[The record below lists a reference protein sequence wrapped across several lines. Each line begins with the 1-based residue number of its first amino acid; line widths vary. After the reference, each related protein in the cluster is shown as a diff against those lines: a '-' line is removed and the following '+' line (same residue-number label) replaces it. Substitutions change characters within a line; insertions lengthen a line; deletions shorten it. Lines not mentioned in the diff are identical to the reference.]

1 MVLRETRRNGAE
13 NGMRALSA
21 KARKSRRFWLILII
35 VVIAVAVVLFSGW
48 MRSPNSSDTGNS
60 TRTFEAR
67 KDNLTITVTE
77 SGSTKA
83 NQTIDIRSEVY
94 GEATIIS
101 IVPEGTYITQEDVDA
116 GKILVE
122 LDSSS
127 FVDRLKE
134 EEKGLASD
142 EAMLTEAQE
151 NYHIQQNQNESDIT
165 AAELAVQFGL
175 LDLESFVGKSA
186 SQKLLDIVAQDPNI
200 TIETAS
206 LVELFADTNN
216 LGGEALQTLK
226 QYQNDI
232 LLARGQFEKATDVY
246 TGTKKLFD
254 ANYASNLELKS
265 AELDVERYRIQK
277 ESAEESL
284 RLYNIYSLPKQ
295 TLQLLSDYRE
305 AGHELRRTEARARSR
320 MAQAQAR
327 LSNADEE
334 VSESREDVQRRKRYV
349 DACTIRAPAPGLV
362 VYGTSGSSYRYR
374 EAGPIQEGGKV
385 YQRQKIISL
394 PNTAE
399 LIVEI
404 RVHEAS
410 VDKVRPGQRA
420 TITAEA
426 FPDKTLY
433 GEVLSVA
440 PLPDTQRSYLSP
452 DVKVYITKVSIEGSP
467 SFLRPGMSAKAEIL
481 VEQLEDVVIVPVQV
495 VANRSGRKVCYI
507 ATDSGPQERQVET
520 GAFNDTFVEIVSGL
534 EVGENVLMIPPRI
547 IDPQSDSKPRETVT
561 AVAEKN
567 QQTKNPKKPN
577 PPPKTQNPSNH

>member
-1 MVLRETRRNGAE
+1 MVMSEKSRIETGNGK
-13 NGMRALSA
+13 RARYA
-21 KARKSRRFWLILII
+21 NTRKSRRLWLILLIAVI
-35 VVIAVAVVLFSGW
+35 VVATVMFSGW
-48 MRSPNSSDTGNS
+48 MRSPTSSDTGLAS
-60 TRTFEAR
+60 TFEAR
-67 KDNLTITVTE
+67 KDDLTITVTE

-116 GKILVE
+116 GKLLFE

-127 FVDRLKE
+127 LVDRLKE

-142 EAMLTEAQE
+142 VAMLTEAQE
-151 NYHIQQNQNESDIT
+151 NYQIQQNQNESDIT

-175 LDLESFVGKSA
+175 LDLQSFLGKSA
-186 SQKLLDIVAQDPNI
+186 SQKLLDIVAKDPNV
-200 TIETAS
+200 TIETVT
-206 LVELFADTNN
+206 LVELFADANN
-216 LGGEALQTLK
+216 LGGEALQT
-226 QYQNDI
+226 QQQSENDI
-232 LLARGQFEKATDVY
+232 LLARGQLEKATDVL
-246 TGTKKLFD
+246 TGTQKLYD
-254 ANYASNLELKS
+254 ANYASTLDLKS
-265 AELDVERYRIQK
+265 AQLDVQRYQVQK
-277 ESAEESL
+277 DSAEESL
-284 RLYNIYSLPKQ
+284 RLYKLYSLPKQ
-295 TLQLLSDYRE
+295 TMQLLSDYRE
-305 AGHELRRTEARARSR
+305 AQHELRRTEARARSR

-334 VSESREDVQRRKRYV
+334 VSESTEDVQRREKQV
-349 DACTIRAPAPGLV
+349 AACTIKAPAPGLV
-362 VYGTSGSSYRYR
+362 VYGSTGSSYRSR
-374 EAGPIQEGGKV
+374 DSGPIQEGGKV

-394 PNTAE
+394 PDTAD

-426 FPDKTLY
+426 FPDKILY
-433 GEVLSVA
+433 GKVLSVA

-467 SFLRPGMSAKAEIL
+467 AFLRPGMSAKAEIL

-507 ATDSGPQERQVET
+507 ATDSGPRERQVET

-547 IDPQSDSKPRETVT
+547 IDPQPDLKPRETVT
-561 AVAEKN
+561 AVAEKESTN
-567 QQTKNPKKPN
+567 EKPPETKVADQKANPL
-577 PPPKTQNPSNH
+577 

>member
-1 MVLRETRRNGAE
+1 MVMLEKRRNGAG
-13 NGMRALSA
+13 NGRRALSA
-21 KARKSRRFWLILII
+21 KTRKSRRFWLILL
-35 VVIAVAVVLFSGW
+35 VAVIAVAVVMFSGW
-48 MRSPNSSDTGNS
+48 MRSPTSSDIGRAS
-60 TRTFEAR
+60 TFEAR
-67 KDNLTITVTE
+67 KDDLTITVTE

-116 GKILVE
+116 GKLLVE

-127 FVDRLKE
+127 LVERLKE

-175 LDLESFVGKSA
+175 LDLRSFMGKSA
-186 SQKLLDIVAQDPNI
+186 SQKLLDEVAKDPNA
-200 TIETAS
+200 TIETAT
-206 LVELFADTNN
+206 LVELFADANN
-216 LGGEALQTLK
+216 LGGEALQTQK
-226 QYQNDI
+226 QSENDI
-232 LLARGQFEKATDVY
+232 LLARGQLEKATDVY
-246 TGTKKLFD
+246 TGTQKLYD
-254 ANYASNLELKS
+254 ANYASTLELKS
-265 AELDVERYRIQK
+265 AELDVQRYQVQK
-277 ESAEESL
+277 DSAEESL
-284 RLYNIYSLPKQ
+284 RLYKLYSLPKQ
-295 TLQLLSDYRE
+295 TMQLLSDYRE

-334 VSESREDVQRRKRYV
+334 VSESTEDVQRREKQV
-349 DACTIRAPAPGLV
+349 AACTIKAPAPGLV
-362 VYGTSGSSYRYR
+362 VYGSSGSSYRYR

-394 PNTAE
+394 PDTAE

-410 VDKVRPGQRA
+410 VDKVRPGQPA

-426 FPDKTLY
+426 FPDKTLH
-433 GEVLSVA
+433 GKVLSVA

-452 DVKVYITKVSIEGSP
+452 DVKVYITKVSIEGSNP
-467 SFLRPGMSAKAEIL
+467 FLRPGMSAKAEIL

-507 ATDSGPQERQVET
+507 ATDRGPKERQVET

-547 IDPQSDSKPRETVT
+547 IDPQPDFKPRETVT
-561 AVAEKN
+561 AVAEKKSTN
-567 QQTKNPKKPN
+567 EKPPETKPT
-577 PPPKTQNPSNH
+577 TQNAKPL

>member
-1 MVLRETRRNGAE
+1 
-13 NGMRALSA
+13 MRGLSA
-21 KARKSRRFWLILII
+21 KKRKSKRFWLILLLA
-35 VVIAVAVVLFSGW
+35 VIAVIAVVFSGW
-48 MRSPNSSDTGNS
+48 MRSPISSDAGRAGS
-60 TRTFEAR
+60 TFEAR
-67 KDNLTITVTE
+67 KDDLTITVTE

-116 GKILVE
+116 GKLLVE

-127 FVDRLKE
+127 LVERLKE

-165 AAELAVQFGL
+165 AAKLAVQFGL
-175 LDLESFVGKSA
+175 LDLRSFMGESA
-186 SQKLLDIVAQDPNI
+186 SKKLLAEVAKDPNA
-200 TIETAS
+200 TIETAT
-206 LVELFADTNN
+206 LVELFADANN
-216 LGGEALQTLK
+216 LGGEALQTQK
-226 QYQNDI
+226 QSENDI
-232 LLARGQFEKATDVY
+232 LLARGQLEKATDVL
-246 TGTKKLFD
+246 TGTQKLYD
-254 ANYASNLELKS
+254 ANYASTLELKS

-277 ESAEESL
+277 ESADESL
-284 RLYNIYSLPKQ
+284 RLYKLYGLPKQ
-295 TLQLLSDYRE
+295 TMQLLSDYRE

-334 VSESREDVQRRKRYV
+334 VSESTEDVQRRKKQV
-349 DACTIRAPAPGLV
+349 DACTIKAPAPGLV
-362 VYGTSGSSYRYR
+362 VYGTSGDSYRYR

-394 PNTAE
+394 PNTAK

-440 PLPDTQRSYLSP
+440 PLPDSQRGYLSP
-452 DVKVYITKVSIEGSP
+452 DVKVYTTKVSIEDSP
-467 SFLRPGMSAKAEIL
+467 TFLRPGMSAKAEIL

-507 ATDSGPQERQVET
+507 ATDRGPQERQVET
-520 GAFNDTFVEIVSGL
+520 GAFNDTFVEIVSGV
-534 EVGENVLMIPPRI
+534 EVGENVLLIPPRMLEL
-547 IDPQSDSKPRETVT
+547 KPDAKSEEAVT
-561 AVAEKN
+561 AIAGK
-567 QQTKNPKKPN
+567 
-577 PPPKTQNPSNH
+577 

>member
-1 MVLRETRRNGAE
+1 MEYSRDEAMVRLEKRRNETG
-13 NGMRALSA
+13 NGMRGLSA
-21 KARKSRRFWLILII
+21 KKRKSRRFWLILLLA
-35 VVIAVAVVLFSGW
+35 VIAVIAVVFSGW
-48 MRSPNSSDTGNS
+48 MRSPISSDAGRAGS
-60 TRTFEAR
+60 TFEAR
-67 KDNLTITVTE
+67 KDDLTITVTE

-116 GKILVE
+116 GKLLVE

-127 FVDRLKE
+127 LVERLKE

-165 AAELAVQFGL
+165 AAKLAVQFGL
-175 LDLESFVGKSA
+175 LDLRSFMGESA
-186 SQKLLDIVAQDPNI
+186 SKKLLAEVAKDPNA
-200 TIETAS
+200 TIETAT
-206 LVELFADTNN
+206 LVELFADANN
-216 LGGEALQTLK
+216 LGGEALQTQK
-226 QYQNDI
+226 QSENDI
-232 LLARGQFEKATDVY
+232 LLARGQLEKATDVL
-246 TGTKKLFD
+246 TGTQKLYD
-254 ANYASNLELKS
+254 ANYASTLELKS

-277 ESAEESL
+277 ESADESL
-284 RLYNIYSLPKQ
+284 RLYKLYGLPKQ
-295 TLQLLSDYRE
+295 TMQLLSDYRE

-334 VSESREDVQRRKRYV
+334 VSESTEDVQRRKKQV
-349 DACTIRAPAPGLV
+349 DACTIKAPAPGLV
-362 VYGTSGSSYRYR
+362 VYGTSGDSYRYR

-394 PNTAE
+394 PNTAK

-440 PLPDTQRSYLSP
+440 PLPDSQRGYLSP
-452 DVKVYITKVSIEGSP
+452 DVKVYTTKVSIEGSP
-467 SFLRPGMSAKAEIL
+467 TFLRPGMSAKAEIL

-507 ATDSGPQERQVET
+507 ATDRGPQERQVET
-520 GAFNDTFVEIVSGL
+520 GAFNDTFVEIVSGV
-534 EVGENVLMIPPRI
+534 EVGENVLLIPPRMLEL
-547 IDPQSDSKPRETVT
+547 KPDAKSEEAVT
-561 AVAEKN
+561 AIAGK
-567 QQTKNPKKPN
+567 
-577 PPPKTQNPSNH
+577 

>member
-1 MVLRETRRNGAE
+1 MVMSGKRRNGTE
-13 NGMRALSA
+13 NGMPGLSA
-21 KARKSRRFWLILII
+21 KTRKSRRFWLILL
-35 VVIAVAVVLFSGW
+35 VAVIAVVVVLFSGW
-48 MRSPNSSDTGNS
+48 MRSSTSADTG
-60 TRTFEAR
+60 RAGGTFEAR
-67 KDNLTITVTE
+67 KDDLTITVTE

-116 GKILVE
+116 GKLLVE

-127 FVDRLKE
+127 LVERLKE

-165 AAELAVQFGL
+165 AAKLAVQFGL
-175 LDLESFVGKSA
+175 LDLQSFMGKSA
-186 SQKLLDIVAQDPNI
+186 SQKLLDIVAKDPNA
-200 TIETAS
+200 TIETAT
-206 LVELFADTNN
+206 LVELFADANN
-216 LGGEALQTLK
+216 LGGEALQT
-226 QYQNDI
+226 QQQAENDI
-232 LLARGQFEKATDVY
+232 LLARGQLEKATDVF
-246 TGTKKLFD
+246 TGTQKLYD
-254 ANYASNLELKS
+254 ANYASTLELKS

-277 ESAEESL
+277 ESDDESL
-284 RLYNIYSLPKQ
+284 RLYKLYGLPKQ
-295 TLQLLSDYRE
+295 TMQLLSDYRE
-305 AGHELRRTEARARSR
+305 AKHELRRTEARARSR

-334 VSESREDVQRRKRYV
+334 VSESREDVQRRKKQV
-349 DACTIRAPAPGLV
+349 DACTIKAPAPGLV
-362 VYGTSGSSYRYR
+362 VYGTSGDSYRYR

-385 YQRQKIISL
+385 FQRQKIISL
-394 PNTAE
+394 PNTAN

-440 PLPDTQRSYLSP
+440 PLPDSQRGYLSP
-452 DVKVYITKVSIEGSP
+452 DVKVYTTKVSIEGSNA
-467 SFLRPGMSAKAEIL
+467 FLRPGMSAKAEIL
-481 VEQLEDVVIVPVQV
+481 VEQLEDVVIVPIQV

-507 ATDSGPQERQVET
+507 ATDHGPQERQVQT
-520 GAFNDTFVEIVSGL
+520 GAFNDTFVEIVSGVQ
-534 EVGENVLMIPPRI
+534 VGENVLMIPPRVLELE
-547 IDPQSDSKPRETVT
+547 PDSKSEETVT
-561 AVAEKN
+561 AGAEKKSTN
-567 QQTKNPKKPN
+567 DKPSEAKVTARKAK
-577 PPPKTQNPSNH
+577 PL

>member
-1 MVLRETRRNGAE
+1 MEYSRDEAMVRLEKRRNETG
-13 NGMRALSA
+13 NGMRGLSA
-21 KARKSRRFWLILII
+21 KKRKSKRFWLILLLA
-35 VVIAVAVVLFSGW
+35 VIAVIAVVFSGW
-48 MRSPNSSDTGNS
+48 MRSPISSDAGRAGS
-60 TRTFEAR
+60 TFEAR
-67 KDNLTITVTE
+67 KDDLTITVTE

-116 GKILVE
+116 GKLLVE

-127 FVDRLKE
+127 LVERLKE

-165 AAELAVQFGL
+165 AAKLAVQFGL
-175 LDLESFVGKSA
+175 LDLRSFMGESA
-186 SQKLLDIVAQDPNI
+186 SKKLLAEVAKDPNA
-200 TIETAS
+200 TIETAT
-206 LVELFADTNN
+206 LVELFADANN
-216 LGGEALQTLK
+216 LGGEALQTQK
-226 QYQNDI
+226 QSENDI
-232 LLARGQFEKATDVY
+232 LLARGQLEKATDVL
-246 TGTKKLFD
+246 TGTQKLYD
-254 ANYASNLELKS
+254 ANYASTLELKS

-277 ESAEESL
+277 ESADESL
-284 RLYNIYSLPKQ
+284 RLYKLYGLPKQ
-295 TLQLLSDYRE
+295 TMQLLSDYRE

-327 LSNADEE
+327 LSTADEE
-334 VSESREDVQRRKRYV
+334 VSESTEDVQRRKKQV
-349 DACTIRAPAPGLV
+349 DACTIKAPAPGLV
-362 VYGTSGSSYRYR
+362 VYGTSGDSYRYR

-394 PNTAE
+394 PNTAK

-440 PLPDTQRSYLSP
+440 PLPDSQRGYLSP
-452 DVKVYITKVSIEGSP
+452 DVKVYTTKVSIEGSP
-467 SFLRPGMSAKAEIL
+467 TFLRPGMSAKAEIL
-481 VEQLEDVVIVPVQV
+481 VEQLEDVVIVPIQV

-507 ATDSGPQERQVET
+507 ATDRGPEERQVQT
-520 GAFNDTFVEIVSGL
+520 GAFNDTFVEIVSGV
-534 EVGENVLMIPPRI
+534 EVGENVLLIPPRMLEL
-547 IDPQSDSKPRETVT
+547 KPDAKSEEAVT
-561 AVAEKN
+561 AIAGK
-567 QQTKNPKKPN
+567 
-577 PPPKTQNPSNH
+577 

>member
-1 MVLRETRRNGAE
+1 MAMHEKRRNGAE
-13 NGMRALSA
+13 NGKRDRGA
-21 KARKSRRFWLILII
+21 KTRKGRRLWLIPLFAVI
-35 VVIAVAVVLFSGW
+35 VLAAVMFSGW
-48 MRSPNSSDTGNS
+48 MRSPNSSDAGLAS
-60 TRTFEAR
+60 TFQAR
-67 KDNLTITVTE
+67 KDDLTITVTE

-116 GKILVE
+116 GKLLFE

-127 FVDRLKE
+127 LVDRLKE

-142 EAMLTEAQE
+142 VAMLTEAQE

-175 LDLESFVGKSA
+175 LDLRSFLGKSA
-186 SQKLLDIVAQDPNI
+186 SQKLLDIVTKDPNV
-200 TIETAS
+200 TIETAT
-206 LVELFADTNN
+206 LVELFADANN
-216 LGGEALQTLK
+216 LGGEALQTQQK
-226 QYQNDI
+226 TENDI
-232 LLARGQFEKATDVY
+232 LLARGQLEKATDVL
-246 TGTKKLFD
+246 TGTQKLYD
-254 ANYASNLELKS
+254 ANYASTLDLKS
-265 AELDVERYRIQK
+265 AQLDVQRYQVQK
-277 ESAEESL
+277 DSADESL
-284 RLYNIYSLPKQ
+284 RLYKLYSLPKQ
-295 TLQLLSDYRE
+295 TMQLLSDYRE
-305 AGHELRRTEARARSR
+305 AQHEFRRTEARARSR

-334 VSESREDVQRRKRYV
+334 VSESTEDVERREKQV
-349 DACTIRAPAPGLV
+349 AACTIKAPAPGLV
-362 VYGTSGSSYRYR
+362 VYGSSGSSYRYR

-394 PNTAE
+394 PDTAD

-410 VDKVRPGQRA
+410 VDKVRPGQPA

-426 FPDKTLY
+426 FPDKTLH
-433 GEVLSVA
+433 GKVISVA

-452 DVKVYITKVSIEGSP
+452 DVKVYITKVSIDGLHP
-467 SFLRPGMSAKAEIL
+467 YLRPGMSAKAEIL

-507 ATDSGPQERQVET
+507 ATDSGPRERQVET

-534 EVGENVLMIPPRI
+534 EAGENVLMIPPRI
-547 IDPQSDSKPRETVT
+547 IDPQPNFKPRETVT
-561 AVAEKN
+561 AVAEKESTN
-567 QQTKNPKKPN
+567 EKPPETKPT
-577 PPPKTQNPSNH
+577 TQNAKPL

>member
-1 MVLRETRRNGAE
+1 MSEKSRSESE
-13 NGMRALSA
+13 NGKRALSA
-21 KARKSRRFWLILII
+21 NTHKSRRFWLIILIA
-35 VVIAVAVVLFSGW
+35 VIAAAVVMFSGW
-48 MRSPNSSDTGNS
+48 MRSPISSDTGLAS
-60 TRTFEAR
+60 TFETR
-67 KDNLTITVTE
+67 KDDLTITVTE

-116 GKILVE
+116 GKLLVE

-127 FVDRLKE
+127 LVDRLKE

-151 NYHIQQNQNESDIT
+151 NYHIQRNQNESDIT

-175 LDLESFVGKSA
+175 LDLQSFLGKSA
-186 SQKLLDIVAQDPNI
+186 SQKLLDIVTKDPNA
-200 TIETAS
+200 TIETAT
-206 LVELFADTNN
+206 LVELFADANN
-216 LGGEALQTLK
+216 LGGEALQT
-226 QYQNDI
+226 QQQSENDI
-232 LLARGQFEKATDVY
+232 LLARGQLEKATDVY

-254 ANYASNLELKS
+254 ANYASTLDLKS
-265 AELDVERYRIQK
+265 ADLDVQRYQVQK
-277 ESAEESL
+277 DSAEESL
-284 RLYNIYSLPKQ
+284 RLYKLYSLPKQ
-295 TLQLLSDYRE
+295 AMQLLSDYRE
-305 AGHELRRTEARARSR
+305 AQHELRRTEARARSR

-327 LSNADEE
+327 LSNAEEE
-334 VSESREDVQRRKRYV
+334 VSESREDVDRREKQV
-349 DACTIRAPAPGLV
+349 AACTIRAPAPGLV
-362 VYGTSGSSYRYR
+362 VYGTTGSYRSR
-374 EAGPIQEGGKV
+374 DMGPIQEGGKV

-394 PNTAE
+394 PDTAE

-410 VDKVRPGQRA
+410 VDKVRPGQPA

-426 FPDKTLY
+426 FPDKTLH
-433 GEVLSVA
+433 GKVLSVA

-452 DVKVYITKVSIEGSP
+452 DVKVYITKVSVDGTHP
-467 SFLRPGMSAKAEIL
+467 YLRPGMSAKAEIL
-481 VEQLEDVVIVPVQV
+481 VEQLEDVMIVPVQV

-507 ATDSGPQERQVET
+507 ATDSGPKERQVET

-547 IDPQSDSKPRETVT
+547 IDPQPDSKPRETVT
-561 AVAEKN
+561 AVAEKEST
-567 QQTKNPKKPN
+567 TKKSPETKPT
-577 PPPKTQNPSNH
+577 TQNAKPL

>member
-1 MVLRETRRNGAE
+1 MSE
-13 NGMRALSA
+13 
-21 KARKSRRFWLILII
+21 KSRSERGNGRRDRSASKRTSRRLWLILLFAVI
-35 VVIAVAVVLFSGW
+35 VVAAVLFSGW
-48 MRSPNSSDTGNS
+48 MRSPASLDTGRTS
-60 TRTFEAR
+60 TFEAR
-67 KDNLTITVTE
+67 KDDLTITVTE

-94 GEATIIS
+94 GEATIIK

-127 FVDRLKE
+127 LVDRLKE

-175 LDLESFVGKSA
+175 LDLQSFVGKSA
-186 SQKLLDIVAQDPNI
+186 SEKLLAEVAKDPNV
-200 TIETAS
+200 TIETS
-206 LVELFADTNN
+206 MLVELFADANN
-216 LGGEALQTLK
+216 LGGEALQTQQK
-226 QYQNDI
+226 SENDI
-232 LLARGQFEKATDVY
+232 LLARGQLEKATDVL
-246 TGTKKLFD
+246 TGTQKLYD
-254 ANYASNLELKS
+254 ANYASTLELKS

-284 RLYNIYSLPKQ
+284 RLYKIYSLPKQ

-305 AGHELRRTEARARSR
+305 AQHELRRTEARARSR

-334 VSESREDVQRRKRYV
+334 VAESREDVQRRKRQV

-362 VYGTSGSSYRYR
+362 VYGTSGDSYRSR
-374 EAGPIQEGGKV
+374 DSGPIQEGGKV

-394 PNTAE
+394 PDTAE
-399 LIVEI
+399 LIVEV

-410 VDKVRPGQRA
+410 VDKVRPGQPA

-426 FPDKTLY
+426 FPDKTLH
-433 GEVLSVA
+433 GKVISVA
-440 PLPDTQRSYLSP
+440 PLPDSQRGYLSP
-452 DVKVYITKVSIEGSP
+452 DVKVYTTKVSIEGSHP
-467 SFLRPGMSAKAEIL
+467 FLRPGMSAKAEIL
-481 VEQLEDVVIVPVQV
+481 VDQLEDVVIVPVQV

-520 GAFNDTFVEIVSGL
+520 GAFNDTFVEIVAGL
-534 EVGENVLMIPPRI
+534 DVGENVLLIPPRI
-547 IDPQSDSKPRETVT
+547 VDPQPDSKPRETVT
-561 AVAEKN
+561 AVAEN
-567 QQTKNPKKPN
+567 ESTNDEPSETKDADQSAEPL
-577 PPPKTQNPSNH
+577 